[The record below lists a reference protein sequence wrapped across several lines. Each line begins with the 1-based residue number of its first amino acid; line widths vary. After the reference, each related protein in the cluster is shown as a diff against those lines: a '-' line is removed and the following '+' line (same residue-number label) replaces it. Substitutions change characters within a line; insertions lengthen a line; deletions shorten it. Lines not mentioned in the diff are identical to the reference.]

1 MVLLYYAKVCFGWLS
16 LETKERVSLNISKED
31 ICNVK
36 GEVVETMLC
45 SIRGRSSPDFRKI
58 KILSKHVLASG

>member
-16 LETKERVSLNISKED
+16 LQIQERVLLNTSKED

-36 GEVVETMLC
+36 GEVVKRAL
-45 SIRGRSSPDFRKI
+45 FHAWK
-58 KILSKHVLASG
+58 V